1 MAFSLLLC
9 AVYVCISVVIDL
21 SIARQANVN
30 GEDYRFEPMCAVLLT
45 EALVAKDDWCFPNP
59 FR

>member
-21 SIARQANVN
+21 SIARQATVH

-45 EALVAKDDWCFPNP
+45 EALVVRDDWCDAS
-59 FR
+59 

>member
-9 AVYVCISVVIDL
+9 AVYVYISVVIDL
-21 SIARQANVN
+21 SIARQATVH

-45 EALVAKDDWCFPNP
+45 EALVVRDDWCDAS
-59 FR
+59 